1 MSDRLKS
8 TASLAIL
15 LVFLIAMLSGCSMV
29 RLGYGQ
35 ADTLAAWNAN
45 EYFDLDGPQRH
56 EFLARFERLHE
67 WHRYEQLPEYADFLE
82 AARSRLQKG
91 LQREDV
97 IWFVDGLK
105 SRYRLIVSRGASDA
119 ADFLAT
125 LTPAQLDVLQRQW
138 DKDNRKFIREH
149 RLEDGQEERRQARAT
164 RTLKR
169 FKDWVG
175 SLSYEQEQKLTVM
188 IDTLLLID
196 DLRHQD
202 RLRRQREFLQLLSLR
217 GNKAEFTEKLRH
229 WLLNWEQGRTPEY
242 DRQLGLW
249 WDQRAQFFVE
259 AYRLLTPHQRA
270 IATHR
275 LQDYVEDFRA
285 LSARSERSAAR

>member
-15 LVFLIAMLSGCSMV
+15 LVFLLAALTGCSMIRV
-29 RLGYGQ
+29 GYGQ
-35 ADTLAAWNAN
+35 ADTLAAWNAS
-45 EYFDLDGPQRH
+45 EYFDLDGQQRH
-56 EFLARFERLHE
+56 EFLVRFERLHE

-119 ADFLAT
+119 ADLLAT

-149 RLEDGQEERRQARAT
+149 RLEDGQEERKQARAT
-164 RTLKR
+164 RTLKQ

-175 SLSYEQEQKLTVM
+175 SLGYEQEQILTAM
-188 IDTLLLID
+188 LDGLPLIE
-196 DLRHQD
+196 DLRQQD
-202 RLRRQREFLQLLSLR
+202 RLRRQREFLKLLELR
-217 GNKAEFTEKLRH
+217 GNKAEFTTKLRH
-229 WLLNWEQGRTPEY
+229 WLLNWEQSRAPEY
-242 DRQLGLW
+242 NRQLGLW
-249 WDQRAQFFVE
+249 WDQRVQFFVE

-270 IATHR
+270 LAAHR
-275 LQDYVEDFRA
+275 LEDYVEDFRA
-285 LSARSERSAAR
+285 LSARGERSAAR